1 MFETISGAFSGLFDK
16 LRKRGKL
23 GEKDVREGM
32 REVRLALLEADVNF
46 KVVKAF
52 INRVTEECLG
62 ERVLKSVTPT
72 QHVVKIVY
80 EALVD
85 FMGPVDT
92 SISWASDG
100 PTTIMVCGLQGSG
113 KTTTCAK
120 LANTLR
126 RKGKRPL
133 LVAADVQ
140 RPAAIEQLATL
151 GDQLEI
157 PVFQMGTTPP
167 PVICEEAVRQARAT
181 DRDVVIFDTAGRLH
195 IDEAMMQELE
205 EIVARVKPNEIL
217 LVADAMTGQ
226 DAVNSAKEFDTR
238 LPLDGIILTKLDG
251 DARGGA
257 ALSIK
262 HVTGKPIKFIGVGEK
277 LDRLEEFR
285 PEGMADRILGRGDVV
300 EFVSRAQEVMDE
312 QEAEKLRQKMKKNA
326 FTLSDFM
333 SQIEKVRRMGP
344 LKEVLGMIPGI
355 GSRIKELNVE
365 ETELVRTRAIIE
377 SMTPREREHPEIIN
391 GSRRNRIARGSGMKT
406 NDVSDLLK
414 QFKMVKSMM
423 RKMDFDAMEAG
434 DPMAAMHP
442 RGSGGSPY
450 GKKRSKRK
458 KQRRKKKH

>member
-1 MFETISGAFSGLFDK
+1 MFETISGAFGSLFDK
-16 LRKRGKL
+16 LRRRGKL
-23 GEKDVREGM
+23 GEKDVRDGM

-52 INRVTEECLG
+52 IQRVTEECLG
-62 ERVLKSVTPT
+62 EKVLNSVTPT
-72 QHVVKIVY
+72 QQVVKIVHDT
-80 EALVD
+80 LID

-92 SISWASDG
+92 SIAWASEG
-100 PTTIMVCGLQGSG
+100 PTAIMVCGLQGSG

-126 RKGKRPL
+126 KKDKRPL
-133 LVAADVQ
+133 LAAADVQ
-140 RPAAIEQLATL
+140 RPAAIEQLLTL

-157 PVFQMGTTPP
+157 PVFQMGTSPP
-167 PVICEEAVRQARAT
+167 PVICEEAMRQARAT
-181 DRDVVIFDTAGRLH
+181 DRDLVIFDTAGRLH
-195 IDEAMMQELE
+195 IDETMMQELE
-205 EIVARVKPNEIL
+205 EIVGRVKPHEIL

-226 DAVNSAKEFDTR
+226 DAVNSAREFDIR

-262 HVTGKPIKFIGVGEK
+262 YVTGKPIKFIGVGEK

-285 PEGMADRILGRGDVV
+285 PAGMADRILGRGDVV
-300 EFVSRAQEVMDE
+300 ELVSRAQEVMDE
-312 QEAEKLRQKMKKNA
+312 EEAEKLRQKMKKNA

-333 SQIEKVRRMGP
+333 SQIEKVQRMGP

-355 GSRIKELNVE
+355 GSRIKELNVD
-365 ETELVRTRAIIE
+365 ETELLRTRAIIE
-377 SMTPREREHPEIIN
+377 SMTPREREHPTIID

-406 NDVSDLLK
+406 NEVSDLLK

-423 RKMDFDAMEAG
+423 RKMDFDAMEGG
-434 DPMAAMHP
+434 DPMTAMQP
-442 RGSGGSPY
+442 SGSAGSPY

-458 KQRRKKKH
+458 KGPRKKRR